1 MARIRPL
8 ITCLLVIMLIH
19 SAVPSFGSD
28 DFGGD
33 WLTRAKMS
41 GDWGGT
47 RTKLADNGLKIDVDL
62 MQVVQG
68 VNGGG
73 LNPGYKLRGIASLT
87 H

>member
-1 MARIRPL
+1 
-8 ITCLLVIMLIH
+8 MLIH

-33 WLTRAKMS
+33 WLTRSKMS

-47 RTKLADNGLKIDVDL
+47 RTKLADNGVKIDVDL
-62 MQVVQG
+62 MQVVQVVNAVREQLGTRMAQG
-68 VNGGG
+68 V
-73 LNPGYKLRGIASLT
+73 S